1 MEVGQCG
8 ITGLY
13 GNLVARQLR
22 HSWDLLSQLCPGM
35 AVPWLVLRDFNEIF
49 CQEEMQG
56 IHDWLEGQ
64 IQQFRLVIDELA
76 LKEVKGLRPFF
87 T

>member
-1 MEVGQCG
+1 MAQ
-8 ITGLY
+8 
-13 GNLVARQLR
+13 QLR
-22 HSWDLLSQLCPGM
+22 HSWDLLSQLCPSM
-35 AVPWLVLRDFNEIF
+35 VVPWLVLRDFNEVL

-56 IHDWLEGQ
+56 INDQLEGQ

-87 T
+87 TWNNH